1 MKILVPTDFSGNA
14 WQTLKY
20 VIELMYNKDCAFTL
34 IHTYE
39 IPNSSSGEIISIN
52 DHLRAEA
59 NYKLKELKLRAENES
74 SNNNHSFS
82 YTALHG
88 DFLRV
93 INRFLQEEDVDL
105 LAISMSNKCYPD
117 SLPHKGYAKKIIE
130 NSKCPV
136 IVVPDCLQNS
146 EMSVKKKTA

>member
-14 WQTLKY
+14 WHALNYAIQ
-20 VIELMYNKDCAFTL
+20 LMSDKECTFTL

-59 NYKLKELKLRAENES
+59 NHKLRELKSMAERA
-74 SNNNHSFS
+74 SNRNIHNFS
-82 YTALHG
+82 YVALHG

-93 INRFLQEEDVDL
+93 INRFLNEEEVDL

-117 SLPHKGYAKKIIE
+117 SLPHKGYAKRIIE

-136 IVVPDCLQNS
+136 IVVPDCYENS
-146 EMSVKKKTA
+146 SAVSKKKS